1 MSAHFGS
8 RPFSNEAI
16 RKRYLD
22 FHEEFVIKRSTAIR
36 ALQTTGMTPSREMQI
51 VDISFWQSIIDQ
63 SIDGIIVVDD
73 SQQII
78 FANPAA
84 ISIYKQTPEEII
96 GQYCGFSPTPET
108 SVVFNPLPTQNL
120 SGMVEARTTEIIWG
134 EKKALLATLRPIL
147 DAKKDNDND
156 LEFFCRLNPDGSIID
171 VDSSFATYLSR
182 AGFNPQTRKIYELF
196 SAQDWIR
203 FEIQMQELRRDN
215 PRGVVQTILISP
227 DDKALNVQWILKAKI
242 DSNGKIIEVEA
253 TGREQS
259 RLNQLI
265 ENLDLSTSIIQNATE
280 GILLTDRKGRVM
292 SINRAFSTIT
302 GYRLT
307 EVIGKPISFFR
318 SSHHSNDFYET
329 ITHQVKTYGIW
340 QGEINNMR
348 KSGEIFPAW
357 VSIQPSKDSSGQ
369 VTNYILYI
377 RDISEIKFI
386 ETNLRQIAFQDPLTN
401 LPNRSQFLNR
411 LAHALELAKRNNQ
424 QVVVL
429 YLDLDRFKVIN
440 DTYGHEKGDI
450 LLKQVSER
458 LISIARK
465 NDTIARMGGDEF
477 TVLLEGTSVDSIIGA
492 STFAQKILG
501 LFTYPFRIDNHEF
514 YITSSIGISL
524 YPNDGDDVTTLMK
537 NSDMAMYQAKELGK
551 NNFQFFSQELNKR
564 AHKQLDMEAF
574 LRHAVERNELT
585 LDYQPIVDA
594 KTGNIV
600 SIEALLR
607 WDNPDLGRV
616 FPDVFIPLAEST
628 GLIIP
633 IGEWVL
639 QTACM
644 EIRQLHEAG
653 WKDLTVSVNISG
665 RQLERNTLVG
675 TVKNAL
681 EKAMIAPSSLVLEI
695 TESLLMKNV
704 KTTRGILQ
712 ELRNLGVGLSIDDFG
727 TGYSSLNSLV
737 VLPIDTLK
745 IDKSFILEVTS
756 NPQNLSLV
764 QGIILI
770 GHNLN
775 LSVVAEGVENL
786 DQARLLNANGCDK
799 LQGYHFSTPVPL
811 IRLMELLKADS
822 GHFGQI

>member
-1 MSAHFGS
+1 M
-8 RPFSNEAI
+8 
-16 RKRYLD
+16 
-22 FHEEFVIKRSTAIR
+22 IKRITTTR
-36 ALQTTGMTPSREMQI
+36 AHHTTRISSPKEMQV
-51 VDISFWQSIIDQ
+51 VDVSLWQSIIDQ
-63 SIDGIIVVDD
+63 SVDGIIIIDD

-96 GQYCGFSPTPET
+96 GQYCGFSPTPDT

-120 SGMVEARTTEIIWG
+120 AGMVEARTTDIVWG
-134 EKKALLATLRPIL
+134 DRKALLATLRPIL
-147 DAKKDNDND
+147 DSKKENDTD
-156 LEFFCRLNPDGSIID
+156 LEFSCRLNPDGSIIE
-171 VDSSFATYLSR
+171 VDPAFAIYLSR

-203 FEIQMQELRRDN
+203 FEMQMQELRRDN
-215 PRGVVQTILISP
+215 SRGVVQTILISP
-227 DDKALNVQWILKAKI
+227 DDKAMNVQWILKAKM
-242 DSNGKIIEVEA
+242 DAHGKVLEVAA

-280 GILLTDRKGRVM
+280 GILLTDRKGRVV

-318 SSHHSNDFYET
+318 SSHHSNDFYDN
-329 ITHQVKTYGIW
+329 IIHQVKTYGIW

-369 VTNYILYI
+369 ITNYILYL

-458 LISIARK
+458 LVSIARK

-551 NNFQFFSQELNKR
+551 NNFQFYSKELNER

-585 LDYQPIVDA
+585 LDYQPIVSA
-594 KTGNIV
+594 ETGKII

-607 WDNPDLGRV
+607 WDNPELGRV
-616 FPDVFIPLAEST
+616 FPDAFIPLAEST

-639 QTACM
+639 QTACK
-644 EIRQLHEAG
+644 EIKRLQDAG
-653 WKDLTVSVNISG
+653 WRDLTVSVNISG
-665 RQLERNTLVG
+665 RQLERNTLVES
-675 TVKNAL
+675 VKIAL
-681 EKAMIAPSSLVLEI
+681 EKAQIAPSSLVLEI

-712 ELRNLGVGLSIDDFG
+712 ELRNLGVGISIDDFG

-775 LSVVAEGVENL
+775 LNVVAEGVETL
-786 DQARLLNANGCDK
+786 EQARLLNANGCDK
-799 LQGYHFSTPVPL
+799 LQGYHFSTPIPL
-811 IRLMELLKADS
+811 DRLMERLKADL